1 LPACKVDSVCDM
13 HANGDSPGVAVLVWV
28 AFIASQL
35 RSGEVLGVW
44 WQGYPRISRQ
54 DRPGAYWLIL
64 AIQGAL
70 FLNLLIHGRSSPV
83 R

>member
-1 LPACKVDSVCDM
+1 M
-13 HANGDSPGVAVLVWV
+13 HNVPYLLAVLLW
-28 AFIASQL
+28 AALIAWQL
-35 RSGEVLGVW
+35 HDGVVIGTW
-44 WQGYPRISRQ
+44 WQGFPRISRQ

-70 FLNLLIHGRSSPV
+70 FLHLLINGRSWPV